1 MLLGAGDQVPGIP
14 LVEVVGSVNGV
25 PTHKGPMGAKIG
37 VTCGVIVT
45 FNVCGFAQGNKMESG
60 LNV

>member
-1 MLLGAGDQVPGIP
+1 MLLGAGDQVPCIP

-25 PTHKGPMGAKIG
+25 PTHSGPMGVNAG

-45 FNVCGFAQGNKMESG
+45 FNVCGFAHGNKMESG
-60 LNV
+60 LKV